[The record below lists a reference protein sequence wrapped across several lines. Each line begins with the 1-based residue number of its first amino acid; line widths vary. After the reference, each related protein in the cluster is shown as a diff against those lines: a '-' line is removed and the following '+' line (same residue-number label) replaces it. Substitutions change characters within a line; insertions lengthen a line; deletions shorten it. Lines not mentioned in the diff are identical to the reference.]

1 MSGPHICTLCK
12 NCDCAYRQLIA
23 APGFSGGCRRDRC
36 LSRANLERA
45 LRRCRMK
52 RWKAWPAQCL
62 FVLVQW
68 RSRPNMHLKRIYSV
82 FFFGIYITFSDHY
95 VIQKYTRP
103 NLSRFLSSVENI
115 VLSPRSEAH
124 AAVIAWRSTV
134 RRLDVVPFLLCD
146 KISIV

>member
-1 MSGPHICTLCK
+1 MSGPHICALCK

-62 FVLVQW
+62 FVISTVAFSSQYALEE
-68 RSRPNMHLKRIYSV
+68 NLFRI
-82 FFFGIYITFSDHY
+82 FFGIYITFSDHY